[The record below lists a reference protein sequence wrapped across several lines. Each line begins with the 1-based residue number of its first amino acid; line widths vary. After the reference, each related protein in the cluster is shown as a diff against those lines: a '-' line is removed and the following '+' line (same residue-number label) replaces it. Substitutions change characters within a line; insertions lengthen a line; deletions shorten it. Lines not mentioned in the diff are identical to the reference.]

1 MTRFAR
7 VWQVS
12 DLKWNNMTK
21 IQNYKET
28 PWGKTPHHWRL
39 STIKEETEVVT
50 DYVANGSFASLA
62 ENVKYK
68 SEEDYAVLIRLVD
81 YNNQYKGDFVFIDK
95 DAYEFLGKSKLFGDE
110 IIISNVGA
118 NVGTVF
124 RCPKLKYKMSL
135 APNSI
140 MVKFKGDNDF
150 YYYWLKS
157 KYGQFMIQS
166 IVTGSAQPKFNKT
179 NFRDMLI
186 PVPPISEQIRIAETI
201 KSIDDK
207 IECNRRIN
215 DNLEQQAQALF
226 KSWFVDF
233 EPFRDK
239 PFVESELGMIPE
251 GWRVHKAEEVFDINI
266 GKTPPRKESEWFTE
280 KTGDNVWV
288 SIADMGNC
296 GMFISDSSEYLTHE
310 AINRFNIQMVEEGSI
325 LLSFK
330 LTIGRVAI
338 ADTKLTTNEAIAR
351 FILPNKNYREFLYLY
366 LKQYQYGNLGSTSSI
381 ATAVNSKTIKG
392 MKLIIPTDKRLSD
405 FNEITKPLFDKIRFL
420 QKEISCLS
428 QIRDTLLP
436 RLMSGELEI
445 QDIKESL

>member
-233 EPFRDK
+233 EPFRDQ

-251 GWRVHKAEEVFDINI
+251 GWKVGKLSDIADIYMGASPAGSSYNVLGIGDVFYQGRAEFGVRFPQRNMYTTEAKRFAEVNSVLLSVRAPVGDINVAEE
-266 GKTPPRKESEWFTE
+266 R
-280 KTGDNVWV
+280 
-288 SIADMGNC
+288 C
-296 GMFISDSSEYLTHE
+296 C
-310 AINRFNIQMVEEGSI
+310 
-325 LLSFK
+325 
-330 LTIGRVAI
+330 IGRGLASI
-338 ADTKLTTNEAIAR
+338 KSKTNHNS
-351 FILPNKNYREFLYLY
+351 FNLYLMKQ
-366 LKQYQYGNLGSTSSI
+366 LKPIFDTYNGEGTVFGCINKKALESLKI
-381 ATAVNSKTIKG
+381 
-392 MKLIIPTDKRLSD
+392 IIPDGNVIDK
-405 FNEITKPLFDKIRFL
+405 FDSIVSYIDEKIRVL
-420 QKEISCLS
+420 EKQSRTLS
-428 QIRDTLLP
+428 SLRDTLLP
-436 RLMSGELEI
+436 RLMSGELEVK
-445 QDIKESL
+445 DIEQSL